1 MLNDAHLAAKREG
14 ERCVVVVDHTPIEE
28 KRTAYAAELA
38 DAVELSVEIADY
50 AFKNCRSATP
60 RRASGFAAA
69 IPAANRAIAIAAN
82 AVRRIAPMA
91 IPSIVAKDGQNFTRN
106 NPRGSG

>member
-14 ERCVVVVDHTPIEE
+14 ERCVVVVDHTPLEE

-50 AFKNCRSATP
+50 ASKNYRSATP
-60 RRASGFAAA
+60 RRGLRFCYCDTRCESRHRDCGE
-69 IPAANRAIAIAAN
+69 RS
-82 AVRRIAPMA
+82 APDF
-91 IPSIVAKDGQNFTRN
+91 SYGYCEYYCKGWAKFHSQ
-106 NPRGSG
+106 